1 MITSS
6 KTGTVKDVTLVCA
19 HLSSHE
25 SCASGGSLLAAAACG
40 VTTEW
45 RRVAAVVD
53 KTANRTITA
62 IFPSLIQTFNDSICM
77 TNVEIV

>member
-1 MITSS
+1 M
-6 KTGTVKDVTLVCA
+6 KDVTLVCA
-19 HLSSHE
+19 HLGVSSHE
-25 SCASGGSLLAAAACG
+25 SCASGCCLLAAACG

-62 IFPSLIQTFNDSICM
+62 IFPWLIQTFNDSICM